1 MGSTNALVKEAK
13 RLFHGRGQNQ
23 NYNIDYFPPY
33 VVVDS
38 FVDFDEAQKKEIITK
53 FPEAEGVFYRNRKKR
68 EEFTALAGKIPSKH
82 LLIENDLKYE
92 ISFEGNQNIG
102 FFMDM
107 KPGRELIQNL
117 SKDKTVL
124 NLFSYTCSFSVA
136 AKAGGCKKVVNV
148 DMKKS
153 FLKTGERNHQLNNL
167 SGNVQYLSY
176 EIMKSLSGLQKKG
189 PWDIIVVDPPSQQK
203 SFNLEKDYP
212 KLLKRASD
220 WLSSGGHLLA
230 CINSPFH
237 QSEFL
242 INNCPDLKVSKVLY
256 GAFEE
261 ADLESGLK
269 MVLFEKPK
277 S

>member
-13 RLFHGRGQNQ
+13 RLFHGRGQSQ
-23 NYNIDYFPPY
+23 NYNIDLLPPY
-33 VVVDS
+33 IVIDS
-38 FVDFDEAQKKEIITK
+38 FVDFNDSQKNEIILK
-53 FPEAEGVFYRNRKKR
+53 YPDAGGILYRNRKKR
-68 EEFTALAGKIPSKH
+68 EGFTALVGEVPTKH
-82 LLIENDLKYE
+82 QLLENDLKYE

-107 KPGRELIQNL
+107 KPGRELIQEI
-117 SKDKTVL
+117 SKDKSVL
-124 NLFSYTCSFSVA
+124 NLFAYTCSFSVV

-153 FLKTGERNHQLNNL
+153 FLKTGEKNHQINNL

-189 PWDIIVVDPPSQQK
+189 PWDIIIIDPPSQQK

-212 KLLKRASD
+212 KLLKRASE
-220 WLSSGGHLLA
+220 WLAPDGVLLA
-230 CINSPFH
+230 CLNSPFH

-242 INNCPDLKVSKVLY
+242 IENCPDLRVSKVFY
-256 GAFEE
+256 GAFKE

-277 S
+277 N